1 MPTWAF
7 WIVYAVLFGTFFAIF
22 RHFRV
27 FRSRSVSTV
36 FMTSVLGMI
45 AVQEWRD
52 GRIWWALGLLAL
64 ALIGLLKWRLWD
76 ARRT

>member
-1 MPTWAF
+1 MLTWAF
-7 WIVYAVLFGTFFAIF
+7 WIVYAVLFGIFFAIF

-27 FRSRSVSTV
+27 FRSRSVSAV

-52 GRIWWALGLLAL
+52 GRTWWALGLLAL
-64 ALIGLLKWRLWD
+64 ALGGLVRWRLD